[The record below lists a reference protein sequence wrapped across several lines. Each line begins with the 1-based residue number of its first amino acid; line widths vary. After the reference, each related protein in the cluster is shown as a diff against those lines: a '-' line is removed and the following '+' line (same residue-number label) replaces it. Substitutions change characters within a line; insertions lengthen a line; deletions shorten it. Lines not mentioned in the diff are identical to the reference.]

1 MQSTAP
7 THSHIHA
14 FPGRAG
20 CVYLAQSNNSFF
32 LVDTGFPLDM
42 ERLITWL
49 KDNLN
54 TGPDIIKLVV
64 LTHSHFDHTSGVD
77 IIVRASGAGIAA
89 HANARP
95 YLTGRRA
102 MPMTSLRSYFEFLVF
117 LLRNRFPRMK
127 VNEYGKMPWSGV
139 PGIRRGIKSEVT
151 YWLEDGQALPGF
163 PAWTVLHTPGH
174 TNNDI
179 CLYNAAE
186 KIMFTGDAVI
196 NDKGTV
202 KISPLL
208 TQDKGALEA
217 SRKKLKQ
224 YEVDFLFP
232 GWGMPVEGR
241 NILAGI

>member
-1 MQSTAP
+1 MQPPISTYP
-7 THSHIHA
+7 HIHT

-20 CVYLAQSNNSFF
+20 CVYLAQSNNGFF
-32 LVDTGFPLDM
+32 LVDTGFPTDM

-54 TGPDIIKLVV
+54 AGPDVVKLVV

-77 IIVRASGAGIAA
+77 IIARASGAGIAA
-89 HANARP
+89 HVNARP
-95 YLTGRRA
+95 YLTGQKA
-102 MPMTSLRSYFEFLVF
+102 MPMTSLRSYYEFLVF
-117 LLRNRFPRMK
+117 LCRNNLPRMK
-127 VNEYGKMPWSGV
+127 TSEYGKMPWSGV
-139 PGIRRGIKSEVT
+139 PGFRRAIKSEIA

-174 TNNDI
+174 TDNDI

-196 NDKGTV
+196 NDKSTV
-202 KISPLL
+202 KLNPLL
-208 TQDKGALEA
+208 TQDKAALDA
-217 SRKKLKQ
+217 SREKLQQ
-224 YEVDFLFP
+224 YEVDYLCP
-232 GWGMPVEGR
+232 GWGLPVTGK